1 MSAAFPLK
9 ALLYPTDWIPFPI
22 PFLLQQWITLPRH
35 SFCAALRSQF
45 SVWELFCYHVTSQVR
60 YFLLTFFVHHHVL
73 QNCISFFCSEAYLIF
88 IWVFIFSSLSFIKW
102 LYFNYLFLNVVMFF
116 PAGSWLQFFL
126 SSMWSLCWNNFYLI
140 YFIYIIYIFYS
151 FSLPLKYLPNNI
163 YIFMELEDYLVMGS
177 KMDGILGNVTFSCLL
192 TYYQKL
198 RLITL

>member
-9 ALLYPTDWIPFPI
+9 ALLYPTDWIS
-22 PFLLQQWITLPRH
+22 L
-35 SFCAALRSQF
+35 S
-45 SVWELFCYHVTSQVR
+45 
-60 YFLLTFFVHHHVL
+60 
-73 QNCISFFCSEAYLIF
+73 YLISTPTMNHF
-88 IWVFIFSSLSFIKW
+88 TSAQFLCCLEKSILSFRTVLLSCDITSEILPSHFLCTPSPVTKLHILFLFRGILDLWVFIFSSLSFIKW
-102 LYFNYLFLNVVMFF
+102 LYFNYLFLNVVKFF

-140 YFIYIIYIFYS
+140 YFIYIIYVFYS

-163 YIFMELEDYLVMGS
+163 YIFIELEDYLVMGS
-177 KMDGILGNVTFSCLL
+177 KMYGILGNVTFSCLL